1 MNLKGYTSSNRQD
14 INVKIDTLEL
24 IEVFYKV
31 GFPIFNLRGHIVSI
45 NNVSNLVKLDFMTLK
60 VFNSVLGLVFLRQ
73 IKTYKE

>member
-31 GFPIFNLRGHIVSI
+31 GFPIFYLRGHRVSI

-60 VFNSVLGLVFLRQ
+60 VFNSVLGLVF
-73 IKTYKE
+73 